1 VADSDVLDQARA
13 LLRGASHGALAT
25 LDRNDGAPVAT
36 LVAFASD
43 RDASPLLLLS
53 DLAEHT
59 KNLAGDPR
67 ASLLIDGT
75 QGLAERLT
83 GPRLTVIGR
92 LERCDSTAALE
103 RYFRRHPGSAM
114 LRDFAD
120 FHLYRLVVERAHQ
133 VAGFGRIDAIA
144 GADLTVATELLR
156 DLAGMEAGAI
166 AHMHDDHQDAL
177 DLLAGARA
185 GQQAQ
190 LTGIDADGLDLSIGE
205 EPHRAAFATRLGCAS
220 DLRAAIAALTRA
232 VREKSAENNAG

>member
-1 VADSDVLDQARA
+1 VADNDVLDQARA
-13 LLRGASHGALAT
+13 LLRAGSYGALAT
-25 LDRNDGAPVAT
+25 LDRNGGAPVAT
-36 LVAFASD
+36 LVAFAND

-59 KNLAGDPR
+59 KNLADDPR
-67 ASLLIDGT
+67 ASLLVDGT
-75 QGLAERLT
+75 QGLAERLI

-92 LERCDSTAALE
+92 IERCGSAAAAE
-103 RYFRRHPGSAM
+103 RYFRRQPGSAM
-114 LRDFAD
+114 LRGFAD

-144 GADLTVATELLR
+144 GADLTVAPELLCG
-156 DLAGMEAGAI
+156 LEEMEPSAI

-177 DLLAGARA
+177 DLLAGAPV

-205 EPHRAAFATRLGCAS
+205 EPRRAAFATRLSRAS
-220 DLRAAIAALTRA
+220 DLRAAIAALTQA
-232 VREKSAENNAG
+232 AREKSAENNAD